1 MTRKISIAAG
11 GKQSVAGYVRTF
23 VPPGW
28 LLKSWESANRHGLD
42 KLTAKE
48 INAEIAASRRQR
60 HRRKA
65 VSKLIDSPYS
75 G

>member
-1 MTRKISIAAG
+1 M
-11 GKQSVAGYVRTF
+11 AGYVHTF

-60 HRRKA
+60 HGRKA
-65 VSKLIDSPYS
+65 VSKLIDGPYS